1 MASDRPINDVLLQ
14 KAQAAK
20 RAEEARVMSPAKAL
34 RRALSRTANDEWEL
48 MLTAQGVLIEELD
61 QDGAAAALTGAG
73 LLVLLDGPDGA
84 VGGVL
89 LDRELLAG
97 LIEVQTIGRVT
108 KLPADTR
115 ELTHT
120 DAAMMTPLIDGCLKR
135 FVTNLEGHP
144 MAAGAQGFRFGVM
157 MTDVRSLSLLLD
169 AAEYS
174 VFRVTLD
181 LADGTRQGEMVL
193 VLPAVPTPEEVS
205 EPDPDAAGEYE
216 EKLLLVP
223 ATVRAE
229 LAAVRVPV
237 SRLSALKPGD
247 VIELPE
253 GAIRTARLVAGA
265 GHVVAKV
272 QLGRMDSM
280 RAVRLLS
287 ETGAARANAVATALS
302 IETPEVT
309 DLPDTGAAPVAASA
323 LADSL
328 PAHVP
333 ALPETQGSSVDA
345 FGNDLD
351 ALPDLP
357 PLDFD
362 EDEDAGALIQGQAV
376 G

>member
-1 MASDRPINDVLLQ
+1 
-14 KAQAAK
+14 
-20 RAEEARVMSPAKAL
+20 MSPAKAL
-34 RRALSRTANDEWEL
+34 RRALSRTANDEWNL
-48 MLTAQGVLIEELD
+48 MLTAEGVLLEELD

-120 DAAMMTPLIDGCLKR
+120 DAAMMTPLIDGCLRR

-144 MAAGAQGFRFGVM
+144 MAADAQGFRFGVM
-157 MTDVRSLSLLLD
+157 MSDVRSLSLLLD
-169 AAEYS
+169 AVEYS

-181 LADGTRQGEMVL
+181 LADGTRQGEMVM
-193 VLPAVPTPEEVS
+193 VLPASPAPEE
-205 EPDPDAAGEYE
+205 ETPPDPDSAGEHE
-216 EKLLLVP
+216 DLMRLVP
-223 ATVRAE
+223 AEVRAE
-229 LAAVRVPV
+229 LAPVSVPV

-247 VIELPE
+247 IITLPD
-253 GAIRTARLVAGA
+253 GALRSARIVAGS
-265 GHVVAKV
+265 GHVVAQV
-272 QLGRMDSM
+272 QLGRMDSL

-287 ETGAARANAVATALS
+287 ETGASHGKAAPTALA
-302 IETPEVT
+302 IETTKVT

-333 ALPETQGSSVDA
+333 PPDEPGTRDA
-345 FGNDLD
+345 FGYDLD

-357 PLDFD
+357 PLDYD
-362 EDEDAGALIQGQAV
+362 DGDDGVALIKEQAV